1 MRYVAIVVNPGNG
14 YSAYLPDLPGCISAA
29 DTFEE
34 TKRLIQE
41 AVIFHLEGMVEDGD
55 VIPEPT
61 SSAIEV
67 EVPMVIPSTEQESQ
81 DA

>member
-14 YSAYLPDLPGCISAA
+14 YSADLPVLPGCIAAA

-41 AVIFHLEGMVEDGD
+41 AVIFHLESMVEDGD

-61 SSAIEV
+61 ISAIEV
-67 EVPMVIPSTEQESQ
+67 EAPMVIPST
-81 DA
+81 